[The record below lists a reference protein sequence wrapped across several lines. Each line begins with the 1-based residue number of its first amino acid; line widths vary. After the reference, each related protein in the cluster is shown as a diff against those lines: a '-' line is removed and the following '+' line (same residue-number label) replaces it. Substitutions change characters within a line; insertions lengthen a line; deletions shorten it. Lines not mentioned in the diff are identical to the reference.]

1 MLNASQAVQS
11 WIQTNVFFH
20 RTGNKQQDSPIFLI
34 RVLRATM
41 RSLAILLLASIAIQV
56 EASCFD
62 SLDPIRVAED
72 ALEDD
77 SELRTY
83 VLCPETVFRIAKVFN
98 QDGSPKNG
106 QYPLVLGRSNIHI
119 MCGDDGKSENNCVLK
134 GGLFHV
140 GFYDEYETGTAVTN
154 ALVQGLTF
162 QDAKNTNV
170 LAENEG
176 DISLRDCI
184 FKVRRLLLS
193 LSWIDSCSAFI
204 LFVRCHATYTF

>member
-1 MLNASQAVQS
+1 MPRRQFSPGYNECFFRQHAVFTEHYAQE
-11 WIQTNVFFH
+11 
-20 RTGNKQQDSPIFLI
+20 SPIFLI
-34 RVLRATM
+34 RVLLATM

-56 EASCFD
+56 EASCFN

-72 ALEDD
+72 AQEDD

-83 VLCPETVFRIAKVFN
+83 VLCPQTVFGVAKVFK

-119 MCGDDGKSENNCVLK
+119 MCGDDGKSENKCVLK
-134 GGLFHV
+134 GGLFQV
-140 GFYDEYETGTAVTN
+140 GFYDEYETGKAVTN

-170 LAENEG
+170 LAENVG

-184 FKVRRLLLS
+184 FKVRTTIS
-193 LSWIDSCSAFI
+193 
-204 LFVRCHATYTF
+204 